1 MICKSEEIYMVQ
13 MIKVTLCF
21 GRKLTMEGI
30 AEISMNYKPEVE
42 KNKISLKSWSP
53 NKREKR
59 GERKMKHNYR
69 K

>member
-13 MIKVTLCF
+13 MIKATLCF